1 MHGRHGEAASCRNPA
16 VLRSSRWRARL
27 ELEPTSGKI
36 KGFKGRCARDRP
48 EIAKSRAPVMRSSQH
63 EVLAAEITTAAGLR
77 TPCFASEAGLPLL
90 APRWQI
96 LPGCCCTRQPS
107 SFCLASLNN
116 SMISVIHMRW
126 MWSCAPNLET
136 QKSSETQKHADS
148 EVKTRAAAFAVV
160 GHGIFCLGAFQAA
173 FFYNAVI
180 GWQAGGLCQTCLRQI
195 GHRRHL

>member
-16 VLRSSRWRARL
+16 ALRSSRWRARL

-107 SFCLASLNN
+107 SFCLAS
-116 SMISVIHMRW
+116 HMRW
-126 MWSCAPNLET
+126 ECLET
-136 QKSSETQKHADS
+136 VAGGGLGHPLIVGCGAVLRTLRRKSRQKLRNTPTLRSKLEQRLSLSSAMEFSASEPSKRLSFTTKSDGKHAAS
-148 EVKTRAAAFAVV
+148 V
-160 GHGIFCLGAFQAA
+160 
-173 FFYNAVI
+173 
-180 GWQAGGLCQTCLRQI
+180 
-195 GHRRHL
+195 RHV

>member
-77 TPCFASEAGLPLL
+77 TPCFASEAGLPRL

-96 LPGCCCTRQPS
+96 LPSCCCTRQS
-107 SFCLASLNN
+107 YSFCLASLND
-116 SMISVIHMRW
+116 SMISVIHMRFECLESRMRGPRTSSHRW
-126 MWSCAPNLET
+126 KWSCAPNLET
-136 QKSSETQKHADS
+136 
-148 EVKTRAAAFAVV
+148 VKYSASTAVSTV
-160 GHGIFCLGAFQAA
+160 E
-173 FFYNAVI
+173 
-180 GWQAGGLCQTCLRQI
+180 
-195 GHRRHL
+195 